1 MPIMHEPIILT
12 AEDPRLQTIA
22 FRPYRSTVLRRAE
35 PFRPASEEPQEMA
48 VNTPW
53 GETIL
58 AEPGDYIV
66 SEIDRPEERW
76 PVDRETFEKSYLEV
90 EPGIF
95 AKRSL
100 VDLAP
105 LVDLTGGDPHQMVTI
120 QTMEGD
126 VTVRAGDFYLARG
139 MLGELWPYSKEKAD
153 STLVP
158 LE

>member
-1 MPIMHEPIILT
+1 MHEPILLSSQ
-12 AEDPRLQTIA
+12 DPKLQHIV
-22 FRPYRSTVLRRAE
+22 FRPYRSAVLRRAE
-35 PFRPASEEPQEMA
+35 PFLPAPEEAQEMA
-48 VNTPW
+48 VDTPW
-53 GETIL
+53 GETLI

-76 PVDRETFEKSYLEV
+76 PVDRETFEKSYFEV
-90 EPGIF
+90 EASVY

-105 LVDLTGGDPHQMVTI
+105 LVEVTGGDPEQQVTI
-120 QTMEGD
+120 QTMEGE

-158 LE
+158 LK